1 MVKYLR
7 NSNFGTKVS
16 SSERWLVIGGAG
28 FIGSNLVEELLRG
41 NKDVVVVDNFSMGHN
56 WIEGAKYLRVD
67 VRNRRMISRIIR
79 SGRFDVVVGAWATR
93 LLQSLENPFL
103 ANNVNSLGAL
113 NVLDVVRRTDSAF
126 IYLSTGS
133 VYGLGSVGLNKEN
146 GPTVPSTTYGVS
158 KLAAEAYVRTYNL
171 DYGLR
176 TVILRLHSVYGPRQD
191 TTRYGGVAAI
201 FIKRILTGR
210 PPTIIGDGRETRPFL
225 FVNDATKAILLASST
240 KKANGQTINVAGAKS
255 YSIAQLAKLVLRLTN
270 SNLKPVHMNVDRP
283 HVKHF
288 HSSLDNARKILGFT
302 PKVNLQEGLR
312 RTIEQAKAVNA
323 PRV

>member
-1 MVKYLR
+1 MKK
-7 NSNFGTKVS
+7 NG
-16 SSERWLVIGGAG
+16 WLVIGGAG
-28 FIGSNLVEELLRG
+28 FIGSNLVEDLLKA
-41 NKDVVVVDNFSMGHN
+41 NQSVVVADNFSMGHN
-56 WIEGAKYLRVD
+56 KIEGADYLRID
-67 VRNRRMISRIIR
+67 VRNRRMISQVIR
-79 SGRFDVVVGAWATR
+79 SGRFGVIVGAWATR

-103 ANNVNSLGAL
+103 ANDVNSLGTL
-113 NVLDVVRRTDSAF
+113 NVLEAVRQTDSAF

-158 KLAAEAYVRTYNL
+158 KLAAEAYARTYNS

-210 PPTIIGDGRETRPFL
+210 PPIIIGDGHETRPFL
-225 FVNDATKAILLASST
+225 FVNDATKAILLSSNT

-255 YSIAQLAKLVLRLTN
+255 YSIAHLANLVLKLTN
-270 SNLKPVHMNVDRP
+270 SNLKPIHMNVDRP
-283 HVKHF
+283 HVAHF
-288 HSSLDNARKILGFT
+288 HSSLENARKILGFT
-302 PKVNLQEGLR
+302 PEVNLQEGLR
-312 RTIEQAKAVNA
+312 RTIEQAKAVNTQRA
-323 PRV
+323 KSK